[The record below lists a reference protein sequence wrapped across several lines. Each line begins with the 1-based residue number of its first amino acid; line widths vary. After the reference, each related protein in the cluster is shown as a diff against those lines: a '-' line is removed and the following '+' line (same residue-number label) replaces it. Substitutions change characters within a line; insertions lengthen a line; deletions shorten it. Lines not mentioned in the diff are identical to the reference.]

1 MASGN
6 CFLKL
11 LIGSLETI
19 EPLIFWY
26 VVVEQHIVQLWKVSQ
41 QTFVLMKKSW
51 RRLEEVFCLRLQKT
65 SSRRLD
71 QDQYVC
77 LSLTFS
83 EDVFKMSWSRPIYS
97 SWSYVFKT
105 SYKNIFK
112 TSSRRLQN
120 VLKTSSRR
128 LAKMSSRRFE
138 KGLQDIFKTSCQ
150 KVFKTF
156 WKRSSRHLQD
166 VLQRYHQVSTRIIK
180 LICSC

>member
-11 LIGSLETI
+11 LIGSLGTI
-19 EPLIFWY
+19 EPLIFSY
-26 VVVEQHIVQLWKVSQ
+26 VVVEQHIVQLWEVYQ
-41 QTFVLMKKSW
+41 QTFVLIKKSW

-71 QDQYVC
+71 KDQYVR

-83 EDVFKMSWSRPIYS
+83 EDVFKVSWSRPIYS

-105 SYKNIFK
+105 F
-112 TSSRRLQN
+112 SRRLQE
-120 VLKTSSRR
+120 VLQKH
-128 LAKMSSRRFE
+128 
-138 KGLQDIFKTSCQ
+138 LQDIFKTSSKRPQDIFKKSCQ
-150 KVFKTF
+150 NVFKTS

-166 VLQRYHQVSTRIIK
+166 VLKTSCKDIFKTFSTRIIK
-180 LICSC
+180 LSCSC

>member
-11 LIGSLETI
+11 LIGSLGTI
-19 EPLIFWY
+19 EPLIFSY
-26 VVVEQHIVQLWKVSQ
+26 VVVEQHIVQLWEVYQ

-71 QDQYVC
+71 KDQYVR

-83 EDVFKMSWSRPIYS
+83 EDVFKVSWSRPIYS

-105 SYKNIFK
+105 F
-112 TSSRRLQN
+112 SRRLQE
-120 VLKTSSRR
+120 VLHKH
-128 LAKMSSRRFE
+128 
-138 KGLQDIFKTSCQ
+138 LQDIFKTSSKRPQDIFKKSCQ
-150 KVFKTF
+150 NVFKTS

-166 VLQRYHQVSTRIIK
+166 VLKTSCKDIFKTFSTRIIK
-180 LICSC
+180 LSCSC